1 MKNKVIMT
9 LLCMLVFLCIGLCT
23 ALFIFISR
31 DKADEKLTEWYEN
44 AKTEHIVEGNT
55 EESVDDTTYTTP
67 ESTETEFK
75 DDRFTSVDEEFDYS
89 YDNLGF
95 RLRRFLVMHFG
106 EDFTCEMVDGGDMA
120 CTYLINGDIS
130 ITYYA
135 GDDSVE
141 FEGNRYYLSEQLEDS
156 VE

>member
-1 MKNKVIMT
+1 MKNKIVMI
-9 LLCMLVFLCIGLCT
+9 LFCVLVFLCICACT
-23 ALFIFISR
+23 VLFIIISR

-44 AKTEHIVEGNT
+44 AKTEHIVDGNT
-55 EESVDDTTYTTP
+55 EESVDGTMYTIQ
-67 ESTETEFK
+67 ESTEIEFK

-95 RLRRFLVMHFG
+95 RLRRFLVTHFG

-120 CTYLINGDIS
+120 CTYLINGNTR

-141 FEGNRYYLSEQLEDS
+141 FEGNRYYLSE
-156 VE
+156 